1 MEKFR
6 FYQDI
11 KVTSYV
17 RDYYDVKAESL
28 QEAIELV
35 KQSNMTMDELE
46 NENEN
51 VSWYMCDRDILHQ
64 CIEETNSY
72 SIFSVDLEDETGD
85 GEIVT
90 K

>member
-6 FYQDI
+6 FYQDT
-11 KVTSYV
+11 KVTSYI
-17 RDYYDVKAESL
+17 RDYYEVTAESL
-28 QEAIELV
+28 QEAIELIE
-35 KQSNMTMDELE
+35 QSHMTMDELE

-51 VSWYMCDRDILHQ
+51 VSWYMRDGDLLRE

-85 GEIVT
+85 GEIIIR
-90 K
+90 